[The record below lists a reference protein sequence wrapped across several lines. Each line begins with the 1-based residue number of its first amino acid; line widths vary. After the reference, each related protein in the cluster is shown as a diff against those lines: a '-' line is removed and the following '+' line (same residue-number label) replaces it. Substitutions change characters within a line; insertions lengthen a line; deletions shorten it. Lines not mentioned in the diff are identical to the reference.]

1 MQPAQFPS
9 LPVLMVD
16 DEENLLISF
25 DTVLRTNGINNILLC
40 HDSREVATILSQH
53 RIGVMVLD
61 LIMPHVSG
69 EEVLS
74 SVSRDFPEI
83 PIIVVTG
90 VDEIDTAVNCVKS
103 GAFDYM
109 VKPVEEGRLVTS
121 VKRAIEF
128 RELRRENV
136 SLKTRI
142 ISGKLDHPE
151 AFSEIKATSETM
163 HGLFQYAEAIA
174 DSPMPILITGE
185 TGTGKELLV
194 NAVHSLGARKGEL
207 VKVNI
212 AGLDDHMFTDTL
224 FGHGKGAFTD
234 AHNTRP
240 GLIERASGGTL
251 FLDEIGDLS
260 PSSQVK
266 LLRLLQ
272 DREYYPIGADLPQFT
287 DARIIAATSL
297 TAQDLFRSDTF
308 RKDLYYRLQTH
319 HLHLPP
325 LRERIE
331 DIRVLLPHFLEKAS
345 RELGK
350 KMPTPPKELYTLLCT
365 YHFPGNIRELQS
377 MVYDAV
383 GKHVSGKLSMGGF
396 TSYMDERRL
405 SKEPEA
411 MPNKPR
417 GPFHFSNFDSIPT
430 LKDAE
435 ERLIAEALKRSEGN
449 QSIAARLLG
458 ISRQALNRRM
468 NSKSE

>member
-1 MQPAQFPS
+1 MKMSPS
-9 LPVLMVD
+9 RQ
-16 DEENLLISF
+16 ESYQEN
-25 DTVLRTNGINNILLC
+25 
-40 HDSREVATILSQH
+40 
-53 RIGVMVLD
+53 
-61 LIMPHVSG
+61 
-69 EEVLS
+69 
-74 SVSRDFPEI
+74 
-83 PIIVVTG
+83 
-90 VDEIDTAVNCVKS
+90 
-103 GAFDYM
+103 
-109 VKPVEEGRLVTS
+109 
-121 VKRAIEF
+121 
-128 RELRRENV
+128 
-136 SLKTRI
+136 
-142 ISGKLDHPE
+142 LDHPE
-151 AFSEIKATSETM
+151 AFSEIKTTCETM

-194 NAVHSLGARKGEL
+194 NAVHSLGAHKGEL

-224 FGHGKGAFTD
+224 FGHGKGAFTG

-383 GKHVSGKLSMGGF
+383 GKHVSGKLSMSGF
-396 TSYMDERRL
+396 ASYMDERRT
-405 SKEPEA
+405 SEEPES
-411 MPNKPR
+411 MPIKPR
-417 GPFHFSNFDSIPT
+417 GTFIFQTVTPSPR
-430 LKDAE
+430 LKM
-435 ERLIAEALKRSEGN
+435 LKS
-449 QSIAARLLG
+449 A
-458 ISRQALNRRM
+458 
-468 NSKSE
+468 

>member
-1 MQPAQFPS
+1 MQPTEFPS
-9 LPVLMVD
+9 LPILMVD
-16 DEENLLISF
+16 DEKHLLIGF
-25 DTVLRTNGINNILLC
+25 DTVLRTNGITNILLC
-40 HDSREVATILSQH
+40 HDSREVATILSRH
-53 RIGVMVLD
+53 PIGVMLLD
-61 LIMPHVSG
+61 LMMPHVSG
-69 EEVLS
+69 EEILDR
-74 SVSRDFPEI
+74 VSRDFPEI
-83 PIIVVTG
+83 PILIITG
-90 VDEIDTAVNCVKS
+90 VDEIDTAVKCVRS

-121 VKRAIEF
+121 VRRAIEF
-128 RELRRENV
+128 RELQRENQ

-142 ISGKLDHPE
+142 VSRQLDHPD
-151 AFSEIKATSETM
+151 AFSGVVTINEAM

-174 DSPMPILITGE
+174 DSPMPILATGE

-194 NAVHSLGARKGEL
+194 NAIHSLSHCKGEL

-212 AGLDDHMFTDTL
+212 AGLDDLMFTDTL
-224 FGHGKGAFTD
+224 FGHRKGAFTG

-272 DREYYPIGADLPQFT
+272 DREYYPVGADLPQFT

-297 TAQDLFRSDTF
+297 SLQDLFQSNTF

-350 KMPTPPKELYTLLCT
+350 KPPTPPKRTLHPAL
-365 YHFPGNIRELQS
+365 HLPL
-377 MVYDAV
+377 
-383 GKHVSGKLSMGGF
+383 SGQYQGTPVHGL
-396 TSYMDERRL
+396 
-405 SKEPEA
+405 
-411 MPNKPR
+411 
-417 GPFHFSNFDSIPT
+417 
-430 LKDAE
+430 
-435 ERLIAEALKRSEGN
+435 
-449 QSIAARLLG
+449 
-458 ISRQALNRRM
+458 
-468 NSKSE
+468 